1 MILNTMN
8 LITIQD
14 SFEEVISDIENGTLE
29 QDRFWVARRSIESEE
44 NQDFWYINVTKQ
56 GMKDDANKIKFLSE
70 KDKKYQLQVDEEI
83 YNLQSFYRK
92 VNLAN
97 NRISS
102 VTVSSDNEYLIVG
115 TKKGELIIYNLRTNT
130 VEQKIPEAHF
140 EDITILK
147 FFPSD
152 KVIMSVGIDLKI
164 KLWGLTGKLV
174 RTMSNQVKEITEI
187 GLLGKTG
194 RNFISGS
201 RDGSI
206 DIWECGQGQ
215 VIYSLKRI
223 QNNNDPVNC
232 FVIGRHESTGSKL
245 SELEIETGNQCV
257 YVGFDSGIIQQF
269 NIGDH
274 CQTRVRFEDGNA
286 GVSSIDISDEVLVSG
301 YNDGQLKV
309 WDIAGENIIF
319 KYQLNAHFPIF
330 MLKVLHR
337 QDDTITVL
345 VSNGPETLLKL
356 EIDLKSAVMNQTY
369 LIGMEENFSVHDVA
383 LNKNNIIIASDQ
395 LTVYK

>member
-1 MILNTMN
+1 MD

-29 QDRFWVARRSIESEE
+29 QDKFWVARRSIESEE
-44 NQDFWYINVTKQ
+44 NQDFWYINVTNK
-56 GMKDDANKIKFLSE
+56 GMKDDTSKVKFLGG

-102 VTVSSDNEYLIVG
+102 VAVSSDSKYLIVG
-115 TKKGELIIYNLRTNT
+115 TKKGELIIYNLQTDT
-130 VEQKIPEAHF
+130 VEQNIADAHF

-174 RTMSNQVKEITEI
+174 RTMSNQVKEITDV

-232 FVIGRHESTGSKL
+232 FVIGRHESPGSKT
-245 SELEIETGNQCV
+245 SELEFETGNQCV

-286 GVSSIDISDEVLVSG
+286 GVSSIDISDGILVSG

-309 WDIAGENIIF
+309 WDIAGENVIF
-319 KYQLNAHFPIF
+319 KYHLNSHFPIST
-330 MLKVLHR
+330 LKVLHR
-337 QDDTITVL
+337 QDDIITVL

-356 EIDLKSAVMNQTY
+356 EIDLKRKVVNQTY
-369 LIGMEENFSVHDVA
+369 VIGMEENFSVHDVA
-383 LNKNNIIIASDQ
+383 LNEDNIIIASDQ